1 MQQQSLKLFE
11 DVLVVGA
18 GLMGAGI
25 AHVLAESGV
34 QVTLVDQNVQ
44 VLERAQHQIE
54 KMHNRKHLDVEVQ
67 SIFKNINFSTNM
79 EDGKHCLLAI
89 EAVPEK
95 MAIKQS
101 VFKQL
106 DEILPQE
113 AIIASNTSSLSI
125 AALSSVT
132 TRPAQVVGMHF
143 FSPVPIMRLVEVVRG
158 INTSDDTTEKI
169 RKFGEQIGKEVI
181 IAKDFPGFTVNRA
194 LVPLLNEAAY
204 LVMEGND
211 PEEIDRGLMLGANH
225 PIGPLKLADSLGVD
239 VLLFTIESLYEGFN
253 DSKYRPCPL
262 LKRMV
267 EAGHLGKKSGKGFY
281 DYS

>member
-1 MQQQSLKLFE
+1 MQQQSSKLFE
-11 DVLVVGA
+11 HVLVVGG

-25 AHVLAESGV
+25 AHVLAERGV
-34 QVTLVDQNVQ
+34 HVTLVDQTAQ
-44 VLERAQHQIE
+44 ILERAQRQIE
-54 KMHNRKHLDVEVQ
+54 KMHRRLHPETEVQ
-67 SIFKNINFSTNM
+67 PILNNIVFSTNI
-79 EDGKHCLLAI
+79 EDGRDCLLAI

-95 MAIKQS
+95 MEIKQA

-106 DEILPQE
+106 DELLPQE
-113 AIIASNTSSLSI
+113 AILASNTSSLSI
-125 AALSSVT
+125 AAMSSVT

-143 FSPVPIMRLVEVVRG
+143 FSPVPVMRLVEIVRG
-158 INTSDDTTEKI
+158 INTSEETTEKV
-169 RKFGEQIGKEVI
+169 RDFGKQIGKEVI
-181 IAKDFPGFTVNRA
+181 VAKDFPGFTVNRA
-194 LVPLLNEAAY
+194 LVPLLNEAAF

-225 PIGPLKLADSLGVD
+225 PIGPLKLTDSLGVD
-239 VLLFTIESLYEGFN
+239 VLLFTLESLYEGFN

-281 DYS
+281 NYL

>member
-1 MQQQSLKLFE
+1 MQQPSSKSF
-11 DVLVVGA
+11 DHVLVVGS

-25 AHVLAESGV
+25 AHVIAESGV
-34 QVTLVDQNVQ
+34 QVTLVDQSTAS
-44 VLERAQHQIE
+44 LERAKQQIE
-54 KMHNRKHLDVEVQ
+54 KMHTRSHPETDVAVILNKITFSR
-67 SIFKNINFSTNM
+67 SI

-95 MAIKQS
+95 LAIKQEI
-101 VFKQL
+101 FKQL
-106 DEILPQE
+106 DEQLPRE
-113 AIIASNTSSLSI
+113 AILASNTSSLSI
-125 AALSSVT
+125 AAIGSVT
-132 TRPAQVVGMHF
+132 SRPSQVVGMHY
-143 FSPVPIMRLVEVVRG
+143 FSPVPIMKLVEIVRSIG
-158 INTSDDTTEKI
+158 TSEETVEKI
-169 RKFGEQIGKEVI
+169 QQFSIEIGKKTI
-181 IAKDFPGFTVNRA
+181 IAQDFPGFTVNRA
-194 LVPLLNEAAY
+194 LVPLLNEAAF

-225 PIGPLKLADSLGVD
+225 PIGPLKLIDSLGVD

-267 EAGHLGKKSGKGFY
+267 EAGHLGKKTGKGFY

>member
-1 MQQQSLKLFE
+1 MQPQSSKLFE

-25 AHVLAESGV
+25 AQVLAESGV
-34 QVTLVDQNVQ
+34 HVILVDQTAQ
-44 VLERAQHQIE
+44 ELERAKRQIE
-54 KMHNRKHLDVEVQ
+54 KMHSRKHPETNAQ
-67 SIFKNINFSTNM
+67 SIFKNILFSTKM
-79 EDGKHCLLAI
+79 EEGKHCLLAI

-95 MAIKQS
+95 MAIKQE
-101 VFKQL
+101 VFKRL
-106 DEILPQE
+106 DELLLPQ

-125 AALSSVT
+125 AAMSRVT

-143 FSPVPIMRLVEVVRG
+143 FSPVPVMRLVEVIHG
-158 INTSDDTTEKI
+158 INTSEETTEKI

-181 IAKDFPGFTVNRA
+181 VAKDFPGFTVNRA

-225 PIGPLKLADSLGVD
+225 PIGPLRLIDSLGVD
-239 VLLFTIESLYEGFN
+239 VLLFTIESLYEGFY

-281 DYS
+281 DYA